1 MAHEI
6 SIKEQY
12 GEVITLE
19 QLYQICHISKRK
31 AKWLLDNKVIPCED
45 SGKKTRRY
53 KVKTD
58 DVIAYIEA
66 VEQNGDITPVGIFS
80 SNCRGKSKNA
90 DEFQALYEYLTEES
104 HVAQFREYYK
114 KLFKQYPDGLTTV
127 QIAQMTG
134 FHRNSV
140 NKWIKNGH
148 LKAYRG
154 NINLIPKTYVL
165 DFLCSDYYVKMHVR
179 SALQKEHM
187 LNFLEQIIKR

>member
-12 GEVITLE
+12 GEVITLD
-19 QLYQICHISKRK
+19 QLYRICHISKRK

-53 KVKTD
+53 KIRTD
-58 DVIAYIEA
+58 DVITYLE
-66 VEQNGDITPVGIFS
+66 VVKRKGDITPIGIFS
-80 SNCRGKSKNA
+80 SNCQGKSKKV
-90 DEFQALYEYLTEES
+90 DEFQALYEYLAEDG
-104 HVAQFREYYK
+104 HVAQLREYYK
-114 KLFKQYPDGLTTV
+114 KLFKQCPDGLTSV

-140 NKWIKNGH
+140 NKWIKSGH

-154 NINLIPKTYVL
+154 NVNLIPKTYVL
-165 DFLCSDYYVKMHVR
+165 DFLCSDYYVKAHVR

-187 LNFLEQIIKR
+187 LNFLEQFVKK

>member
-12 GEVITLE
+12 GEVITLD
-19 QLYQICHISKRK
+19 QLYRICHISKRK

-53 KVKTD
+53 KIKTD
-58 DVIAYIEA
+58 DVIAYLEV
-66 VEQNGDITPVGIFS
+66 VERCGDIAPVGIFS
-80 SNCRGKSKNA
+80 SNCRGKSKKV
-90 DEFQALYEYLTEES
+90 DEFQALYEYLTEDC
-104 HVAQFREYYK
+104 HIAQLRDYYK
-114 KLFKQYPDGLTTV
+114 KLFKQCPDGLTTV

-140 NKWIKNGH
+140 NKWIKSGH

-154 NINLIPKTYVL
+154 NVNLIPKTYVL
-165 DFLCSDYYVKMHVR
+165 DFLCSDYYVKAHVR

-187 LNFLEQIIKR
+187 LNFLEQFVKK

>member
-12 GEVITLE
+12 GEVIALE

-53 KVKTD
+53 TIKTD
-58 DVIAYIEA
+58 DVIAYLDAIEK
-66 VEQNGDITPVGIFS
+66 NGDITPVGIFS
-80 SNCRGKSKNA
+80 SNSRKSKKE
-90 DEFQALYEYLTEES
+90 DEFQALYEYLTKEE
-104 HVAQFREYYK
+104 HVAQLREYYK
-114 KLFKQYPDGLTTV
+114 KLFKQFPDGLTTV
-127 QIAQMTG
+127 QIAKMTG

-140 NKWIKNGH
+140 NKWIKSGH

-154 NINLIPKTYVL
+154 NVNLIPKTYVL
-165 DFLCSDYYVKMHVR
+165 DFLCSDYYVKTHVR
-179 SALQKEHM
+179 SVLQKEHM
-187 LNFLEQIIKR
+187 LNFLELFVKK